1 MNISLNEELEQV
13 NHDLQLIDDKLEQVA
28 QELNIFKVSTDDNM
42 IKLLT
47 KIDTELK
54 YIKREIIYGEINE
67 DLADAI
73 YIKWLREILGNTE
86 LEFNK
91 DLGVVENFTLT
102 AEQGIALRNLRYG
115 VVNNKLINA
124 KIEYNNIETTIK
136 QRIEYGGYIDRDDGI
151 SLEKSGTDG
160 TIEGFI
166 YEKNKINYH
175 THPSQ
180 VDKWTFNPPS
190 EADLMLTI
198 RESLE
203 KDTRVVSLVA
213 AAEGIYIYYL
223 SQEFFL
229 KLKELSLT
237 EEVKGKLNDNFN
249 DLKLLLGY
257 VESSISVV
265 RQPVLGNK
273 RRGRRSHHLESP
285 PKKEK
290 GNNLVGNRLFEE
302 SESESESELE
312 GGMSPERSERGM
324 SPKRSE
330 RRNPGFTYMPQ
341 KISILKFL
349 EIVNKM
355 GIVMKLYPY
364 GSEVNLPL
372 PVIVGKGG
380 SKIYKIKYNRH

>member
-1 MNISLNEELEQV
+1 MIMSLLDTKLEYELEYISV
-13 NHDLQLIDDKLEQVA
+13 YYKEIDE
-28 QELNIFKVSTDDNM
+28 N
-42 IKLLT
+42 
-47 KIDTELK
+47 
-54 YIKREIIYGEINE
+54 
-67 DLADAI
+67 LADAI

-151 SLEKSGTDG
+151 SLEVSGTDG

-166 YEKNKINYH
+166 YDKNKINYH

-237 EEVKGKLNDNFN
+237 EEVKGKLNECFN

-257 VESSISVV
+257 VKSSISVV

-290 GNNLVGNRLFEE
+290 GNNLFGNRLFEE
-302 SESESESELE
+302 TGLE
-312 GGMSPERSERGM
+312 GGMSPPRI
-324 SPKRSE
+324 K
-330 RRNPGFTYMPQ
+330 RRNTGFTYMPK